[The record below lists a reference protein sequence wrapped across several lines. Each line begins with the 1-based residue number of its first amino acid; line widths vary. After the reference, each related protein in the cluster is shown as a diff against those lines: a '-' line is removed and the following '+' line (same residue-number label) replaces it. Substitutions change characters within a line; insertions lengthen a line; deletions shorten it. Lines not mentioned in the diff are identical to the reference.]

1 MGKITKGYVNPSC
14 MSWHQDDCIQT
25 VIVVDYVFLTISLC
39 QKQHT
44 L

>member
-14 MSWHQDDCIQT
+14 ISLHQDDCIKT
-25 VIVVDYVFLTISLC
+25 VIIVDYVFFTISLC